1 MIDFAEF
8 GRPPIAVAIAGP
20 NGAGKSTFFE
30 SHVAAA
36 GLRFVN
42 ADLLANEHGI
52 DAYASASLADSIR
65 RALVERGES
74 FAFETVF
81 SDPVGDKVAFL
92 AETARRGYT
101 VVLCYV
107 GIAGSDQSIDRVA
120 MRVLQGGHGVPIEKL
135 RSRFSRTIN
144 NLRAA
149 IVRLPHVLIYDNS
162 DLALPFR
169 HVAAF
174 ERGKAILLNKPL
186 PEWLRPLVP

>member
-8 GRPPIAVAIAGP
+8 GRPPIVVAIAGP

-30 SHVAAA
+30 SHVAAS

-92 AETARRGYT
+92 EETARRGYT

-107 GIAGSDQSIDRVA
+107 GIAGPDQSIDRVA
-120 MRVLQGGHGVPIEKL
+120 MRALQGGHVVPIEKL
-135 RSRFSRTIN
+135 RSRFSRTLD

-149 IVRLPHVLIYDNS
+149 IVYLPHVLIYDNS

-169 HVAAF
+169 HVAVFDHGEAS
-174 ERGKAILLNKPL
+174 LLNEPL